1 MMVGLLS
8 SETIELPSYQVVRRQ
23 RILDAAKLLLRG
35 NDYESIQIRD
45 VASEANVALGTLYR
59 YFSSKEH
66 LYAYVVYDWAVPF
79 SSQNET
85 WNLKLN
91 TTQRVTQRLRMALAA
106 FEKQPNFYKAIIVLR
121 STSDP
126 DVSALMQQLGEVLE
140 EPIRADFS
148 MLDPEEAAD
157 VTAMVWCVLMDLVAR
172 LASGDK
178 TMVEANRILDRFVS
192 MIELRLEQ
200 VESERG

>member
-1 MMVGLLS
+1 MVGLLS

-79 SSQNET
+79 SSQDET
-85 WNLKLN
+85 WTLKLN
-91 TTQRVTQRLRMALAA
+91 TTERVTKRLRMALAA

-121 STSDP
+121 STSDS

-192 MIELRLEQ
+192 MIGLRLEQ

>member
-8 SETIELPSYQVVRRQ
+8 SETITLPSYQLVRRQ
-23 RILDAAKLLLRG
+23 RILDAAKLLLRA

-79 SSQNET
+79 SARDESWALN
-85 WNLKLN
+85 LN
-91 TTQRVTQRLRMALAA
+91 TTQRITQRLRMALAA

-126 DVSALMQQLGEVLE
+126 EVSALMQRLGEVLE
-140 EPIRADFS
+140 KPIRADFS

-157 VTAMVWCVLMDLVAR
+157 ITAMVWCVLMDLVAR

-178 TMVEANRILDRFVS
+178 TMVEANRILDRFVA
-192 MIELRLEQ
+192 MIGLRLEQ
-200 VESERG
+200 LEAGRA